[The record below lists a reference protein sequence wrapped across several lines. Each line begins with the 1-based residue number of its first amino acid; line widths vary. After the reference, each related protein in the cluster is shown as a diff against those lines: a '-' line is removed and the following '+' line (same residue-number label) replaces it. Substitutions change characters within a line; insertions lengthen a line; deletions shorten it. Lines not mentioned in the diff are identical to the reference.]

1 MSLDWD
7 CEECEDPIAAN
18 EIEADIRKALVF
30 ESMAVCLG
38 RISEEN
44 EDEWMFRV
52 MLLQTIDKS
61 TILFAEE
68 TWNAKAR
75 ELRKALRRWRGMT
88 TNASHKPKRKEWMQ
102 QTMALLE
109 KDVERRL
116 PKVDEVAT
124 TQGDR

>member
-7 CEECEDPIAAN
+7 CEDCDEPIAATDA
-18 EIEADIRKALVF
+18 EAGIRKALVF

-52 MLLQTIDKS
+52 MLLQEIGQS
-61 TILFAEE
+61 TIMFAED
-68 TWNAKAR
+68 TFGAKAR
-75 ELRKALRRWRGMT
+75 ELRKALRRWRGMI
-88 TNASHKPKRKEWMQ
+88 TNASHKPKRKEWLL

-109 KDVERRL
+109 KDIERRL
-116 PKVDEVAT
+116 PKAEEVT
-124 TQGDR
+124 STQET

>member
-7 CEECEDPIAAN
+7 CEDCEDPIAAN
-18 EIEADIRKALVF
+18 EIEAGIRKALVF

-52 MLLQTIDKS
+52 MLLQLINQS
-61 TILFAEE
+61 TIMFAED
-68 TWNAKAR
+68 TWGAKAR
-75 ELRKALRRWRGMT
+75 ELRKALSRWRGMT

-116 PKVDEVAT
+116 PKVEKVANT
-124 TQGDR
+124 TEDR